1 MMYFNVVVR
10 HNLVEEIRRLD
21 EPAEDQTVLLTN
33 LDAGTLLSENYQ
45 TNKCIDGE
53 YCFDDAERAKT
64 FASVCM
70 NFTKQLLHS
79 RLERIDNL
87 NSGEEFNS

>member
-1 MMYFNVVVR
+1 MFFNVIVR

-21 EPAEDQTVLLTN
+21 EPVANQVVLQTN

-45 TNKCIDGE
+45 TDKCIDGE
-53 YCFDDAERAKT
+53 YCFDDAERAKA

-79 RLERIDNL
+79 RLERIDDL
-87 NSGEEFNS
+87 NSGEEFIA

>member
-1 MMYFNVVVR
+1 MYFNVVVR

-21 EPAEDQTVLLTN
+21 EPAEGQNVLQTN

-45 TNKCIDGE
+45 INKCIDGE
-53 YCFDDAERAKT
+53 YCFDDTERAKT

-70 NFTKQLLHS
+70 NFTKKLLHS
-79 RLERIDNL
+79 RLERIDDL
-87 NSGEEFNS
+87 DSGEEFIA